1 MSIVLSLGILGGLI
15 ISVIYFLLQEQQSTF
30 TISVEIT
37 KPQTQVFEY
46 FKEFD
51 FIHHHPYLKRVEFH
65 QLIDDNIRDFRYNRE
80 VFYLFGVFKI
90 IFPPGIIRFTKIS
103 DTEVNFLT
111 KPRVFDIFDFV
122 FLSKVKVIE
131 IGSGT
136 KVEETV
142 NITGPRFLC
151 YVGKQLAEKAHEE
164 MMRKVLEIV

>member
-1 MSIVLSLGILGGLI
+1 MSIVLSFGILGGLI
-15 ISVIYFLLQEQQSTF
+15 ISVLYFLLQENQSTF

-37 KPQTQVFEY
+37 KPQIQVFEY

-51 FIHHHPYLKRVEFH
+51 FIHHHPYLKGVEFH
-65 QLIDDNIRDFRYNRE
+65 QLIDDNVRDFRYRRE

-90 IFPPGIIRFTKIS
+90 IFPPGVIRFTRIS

-111 KPRVFDIFDFV
+111 KPRVLDLFDIV
-122 FLSKVKVIE
+122 FLSKIKVIE
-131 IGSGT
+131 TDSGT

-142 NITGPRFLC
+142 IITGPRFLC
-151 YVGKQLAEKAHEE
+151 YLGKQLSEVAHKE